1 MKFFILFLIY
11 TFLYCTLA
19 VILILSFYVHRMMV
33 IEESNFLM
41 MSGAVFV
48 LFGFF
53 FMMFTSVMF
62 VDINVEPEG
71 AAVGIVGPDLGVG
84 EGVEL
89 AGFLLGELGQNICA
103 QFLEPFLVNSFCHN
117 YSSLNV
123 APFFAHC

>member
-1 MKFFILFLIY
+1 MSSPKPHLVVN
-11 TFLYCTLA
+11 A
-19 VILILSFYVHRMMV
+19 YV
-33 IEESNFLM
+33 
-41 MSGAVFV
+41 V
-48 LFGFF
+48 LN
-53 FMMFTSVMF
+53 
-62 VDINVEPEG
+62 INVEPEG

-123 APFFAHC
+123 APFFAALLKSFYIITAQNVKIKAI